1 MNPSLSS
8 PMGNRRWALG
18 LVFFVLGA
26 VSACSTPKPEPLP
39 LAPLLPVVETDLVW
53 SQQLGV
59 AAETMRPHTTSGRIW
74 LANAAGTLSVLNSQT
89 GEPLWRLDLG
99 QPVVTGVGSDG
110 HTAAVITR
118 DNHLVVAAEGQ
129 ERWRVRLPS
138 ATFTPP
144 LVAGLRVFVLGG
156 DRSISAFDAN
166 SGERL
171 WRQTRSAD
179 PLVLLQ
185 PGVLSAVGDTLV
197 VGLSGRLLGLDP
209 SGGQSRWETVVSA
222 PRGSN
227 EVERLVDLVGPPGRV
242 GKGLCVRSFGTAVAC
257 VDASN
262 GRLAWTTNARSGFG
276 LAADEERVYGVEED
290 GRVVAWSRKDG
301 SRVWDNDRLRFRGL
315 SAPLA
320 VGRVVAIG
328 DAQGTLHLLS
338 RDDGSDLAR
347 LSTDG
352 SAVLGPPVL
361 DGQLMIVQTR
371 KGGVYAWRPR

>member
-1 MNPSLSS
+1 MKPTQFQPLC
-8 PMGNRRWALG
+8 RRQWALG
-18 LVFFVLGA
+18 LSLLVLG
-26 VSACSTPKPEPLP
+26 VLSACSTPKPEPLP

-53 SQQLGV
+53 SQQLG
-59 AAETMRPHTTSGRIW
+59 AAADTMRPHATPGRIW
-74 LANAAGTLSVLNSQT
+74 LANAEGSLTALNSQT
-89 GEPLWRLDLG
+89 GATLWRLDLG
-99 QPVVTGVGSDG
+99 QALATGVGSDG
-110 HTAAVITR
+110 QAAAVITR
-118 DNHLVVAAEGQ
+118 DNHLVVAADGQ

-156 DRSISAFDAN
+156 DRSVTAFDAA

-179 PLVLLQ
+179 PLVLMQ
-185 PGVLSAVGDTLV
+185 QGVLTAVGDTLV

-209 SGGQSRWETVVSA
+209 TTGQSRWETVVSA

-227 EVERLVDLVGPPGRV
+227 EVERLVDLVGPAARV
-242 GKGLCVRSFGTAVAC
+242 GNNLCVRSFGSAVAC
-257 VDASN
+257 VDAGN
-262 GRLAWTTNARSGFG
+262 GRLAWTSGARSGLG
-276 LAADEERVYGVEED
+276 LAADEQRVYGVEED
-290 GRVVAWSRKDG
+290 GRVIAWNRVKG
-301 SRVWDNDRLRFRGL
+301 ARVWEQDRLRFRGL

-320 VGRVVAIG
+320 VGRVLAVG
-328 DAQGTLHLLS
+328 DAQGMLHLLS
-338 RDDGSDLAR
+338 PDDGSDLAR

-361 DGQLMIVQTR
+361 DGQLMLVQTR